1 MDGHSAF
8 KNIYAI
14 MAVSYM
20 VMLHKEQ
27 KNFLHSNTQL
37 SQYHEVIGTIIII
50 IIITIIIIIMYIN

>member
-8 KNIYAI
+8 KNMHAV

-37 SQYHEVIGTIIII
+37 SQYHEVIGTIITVII
-50 IIITIIIIIMYIN
+50 IIIIIMYIN